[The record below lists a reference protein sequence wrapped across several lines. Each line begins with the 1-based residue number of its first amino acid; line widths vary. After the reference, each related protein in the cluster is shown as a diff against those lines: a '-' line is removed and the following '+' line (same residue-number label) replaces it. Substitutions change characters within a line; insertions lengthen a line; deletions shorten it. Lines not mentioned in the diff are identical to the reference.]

1 MRKRHKNQGHTPRFV
16 ELDSDTLRRLEV
28 IGGGRIGIPPGYPV
42 VDPTPDDPTTGSG
55 G

>member
-1 MRKRHKNQGHTPRFV
+1 MRKRHKNQELTPRFV
-16 ELDSDTLRRLEV
+16 ELDLEILRRLEV
-28 IGGGRIGIPPGYPV
+28 TGGMRVGVPPGYPV